1 MKIRVRQGD
10 SFWLYSQLFKIPI
23 QLIEDANE
31 NISPTSLQI
40 GQEINIPGF
49 VTDKYSIQR
58 GDSLWRLARA
68 RNLSLDTLLL
78 VNQNVNPYNLQ
89 VNQIIRL
96 PRRIQSPIVNGNQE
110 YDFYKM
116 EADLNRLKEIYPFLK
131 IRVIGESVLGLPLY
145 EIEVGRGNRNIHFNS
160 SFHAN
165 EWITTPVLMQLLNEY
180 VLSLVNGYP
189 IRGVYTLPLYNR
201 NRLSI
206 VPMVNPDGV
215 NLVLNGPQP
224 EKREELI
231 VMNNGSEDFSGWKA
245 NIRGVD
251 LNNQFPA
258 NWEIEKERKEPKA
271 PAPRDFPGDAP
282 LTEPEAIAMAN
293 LAKKQQ
299 FSRMLAFHTQGSEF
313 YWGYEGHEPPESEI
327 LAREYE
333 RVSGYKAVRYIDSHA
348 GYKDWFIQEF
358 RRPGFTF
365 ELGLGINPISITQF
379 PEIYEKMLG
388 VFLVS
393 LYL

>member
-299 FSRMLAFHTQGSEF
+299 FSRMLAFHTQ
-313 YWGYEGHEPPESEI
+313 
-327 LAREYE
+327 
-333 RVSGYKAVRYIDSHA
+333 VVN
-348 GYKDWFIQEF
+348 FIGDMKVTNRQ
-358 RRPGFTF
+358 
-365 ELGLGINPISITQF
+365 NQK
-379 PEIYEKMLG
+379 Y
-388 VFLVS
+388 
-393 LYL
+393 